1 MPELPE
7 VETVRRGLAAVLAD
21 ARIETVALR
30 RAGLRIPFPEHFAE
44 RLVGRRV
51 GALSR
56 RAKYILAPLDSGETL
71 IVHLGMSGSFRIDH
85 GAEQTPGAFHF
96 ARSKSAAHDHVVLG
110 LSNGAR
116 VTYNDPRRFGLMQ
129 LAPSDGLADHPL
141 FRRLG
146 AEPLAA
152 DFDAAAMARL
162 LAGRKT
168 PLKAALLDQ
177 SLVAGLGNIYVC
189 EALHRAALSP
199 RARGGRARDEGRRPD
214 RRGEAARGGDPRGA
228 RRSGRGGRLD
238 TCATIARPTANSA
251 ISSIPSSLTARKAPP
266 ASARAARGRSPGSSR
281 RGARRSIARCVS
293 GREVRSRL
301 RPGRSGESP
310 PPWMN
315 NSQHRRGD
323 ASASKGE
330 LRVNCARHGSL
341 WAKEAAR
348 FLNSAPV
355 GVFDQVPN
363 EFKQA
368 GSVITS
374 ERASMR
380 SCVPHV
386 G

>member
-21 ARIETVALR
+21 ARIETVAVR

-44 RLVGRRV
+44 RLTGRQV

-56 RAKYILAPLDSGETL
+56 RAKYILAPLNSGETL

-85 GAEQTPGAFHF
+85 DTEQTPGAFHF
-96 ARSKSAAHDHVVLG
+96 ARSKSAAHDHVVLS

-146 AEPLAA
+146 AEPLAD
-152 DFDAAAMARL
+152 DFDAAALARL

-199 RARGGRARDEGRRPD
+199 KREAGTLATKAGGPTAGAKRLAAAIRAVLEEAVAAGGSTLRDHRQTDGELGYFQHSFVAYGKEGAACPRP
-214 RRGEAARGGDPRGA
+214 RCPG
-228 RRSGRGGRLD
+228 
-238 TCATIARPTANSA
+238 TIARIVQA
-251 ISSIPSSLTARKAPP
+251 
-266 ASARAARGRSPGSSR
+266 GRSTFY
-281 RGARRSIARCVS
+281 C
-293 GREVRSRL
+293 
-301 RPGRSGESP
+301 
-310 PPWMN
+310 
-315 NSQHRRGD
+315 
-323 ASASKGE
+323 
-330 LRVNCARHGSL
+330 
-341 WAKEAAR
+341 
-348 FLNSAPV
+348 PV
-355 GVFDQVPN
+355 CQ
-363 EFKQA
+363 
-368 GSVITS
+368 
-374 ERASMR
+374 R
-380 SCVPHV
+380 
-386 G
+386 